1 MIRYGE
7 EKDFK
12 TAKYIWEE
20 NFSDSEEEINFYFE
34 NLYKKEKFLIL
45 EENKQIKASLH
56 ENPYTINFNA
66 KLLPSFYIVAVAVS
80 PEFRG
85 RGYMKKLLSY
95 SLINA
100 RNTGKDILFLS
111 PINTEIY
118 SKFGFG
124 YISGLE
130 NYSLKIDDIP
140 FNSINKSIEI
150 RKVDENSFDDL
161 VTFYKDYMKKY
172 NLYLF
177 RDEKYFSRIKKELE
191 NENGQI
197 YSFYKD
203 NKIIGYLMCYFKENE
218 IFIREIFYDSIEC
231 VKNMLAFIK
240 TFKEYY
246 SMLKVVTPQGSNFNF
261 VFPNQ
266 LKIEKKEEPY
276 ILGRIVNVENMISL
290 LKIRKNLRIKIK
302 DSIIDEN
309 NGIFLID
316 VTGQI
321 KKMENDLENY
331 NLSVCIED
339 LTSLLTGYLDI
350 EELLVLEK
358 ISIKNIDIEELKIVF
373 NKKKNYIQE
382 YQ

>member
-85 RGYMKKLLSY
+85 RDYMKKLLSY

-191 NENGQI
+191 NEKGQI

-231 VKNMLAFIK
+231 VKNMLGFIK

-261 VFPNQ
+261 IFPNQ

-302 DSIIDEN
+302 DSTIAEN

-373 NKKKNYIQE
+373 NKKRNYIQE

>member
-34 NLYKKEKFLIL
+34 NLYKKENFLIL

-100 RNTGKDILFLS
+100 RNTGKEILFLS

-161 VTFYKDYMKKY
+161 VTVYNDYMKKY

-191 NENGQI
+191 NEKGQI

-231 VKNMLAFIK
+231 VKNMLGFIK

-261 VFPNQ
+261 IFPNQ

-290 LKIRKNLRIKIK
+290 LKVRKNLRIKIK
-302 DSIIDEN
+302 DSIIAEN

-331 NLSVCIED
+331 NLSICIED

>member
-34 NLYKKEKFLIL
+34 NLYKKENFLIL

-100 RNTGKDILFLS
+100 RNTGKEILFLS

-191 NENGQI
+191 NEKGQI

-231 VKNMLAFIK
+231 VKNMLGFIK

-276 ILGRIVNVENMISL
+276 ILGRIVNVEKMISL

-302 DSIIDEN
+302 DSIIAEN

-331 NLSVCIED
+331 NLSICIED

>member
-34 NLYKKEKFLIL
+34 NLYKKENFLIL

-100 RNTGKDILFLS
+100 RNTGKEILFLS

-161 VTFYKDYMKKY
+161 VTVYNDYMKKY

-191 NENGQI
+191 NEKGQI

-203 NKIIGYLMCYFKENE
+203 NKIIGYLMCYFKKNE

-231 VKNMLAFIK
+231 VKNMLGFIK

-276 ILGRIVNVENMISL
+276 ILGRIVNVEKMISL

-302 DSIIDEN
+302 DSIIAEN

-331 NLSVCIED
+331 NLSICIED

>member
-12 TAKYIWEE
+12 IARYIWEE

-34 NLYKKEKFLIL
+34 NLYKKENFLIL
-45 EENKQIKASLH
+45 EENNQIKASLH
-56 ENPYTINFNA
+56 ENPYIINFNA

-100 RNTGKDILFLS
+100 KNSGKDILFLS

-161 VTFYKDYMKKY
+161 VTIYNAYMKKY

-177 RDEKYFSRIKKELE
+177 RDKKYFSRIKKELE
-191 NENGQI
+191 NEKGQI

-218 IFIREIFYDSIEC
+218 ILIREIFYDSIEC
-231 VKNMLAFIK
+231 VKNILAFIK
-240 TFKEYY
+240 TFKEYR

-261 VFPNQ
+261 IFPNK
-266 LKIEKKEEPY
+266 LKIEKKEKPY
-276 ILGRIVNVENMISL
+276 ILGRVLNVENMISL
-290 LKIRKNLRIKIK
+290 LKIRKKLKIKIK
-302 DSIIDEN
+302 DSIIAEN

-316 VTGQI
+316 ITGQI

-331 NLSVCIED
+331 NLSICIED
-339 LTSLLTGYLDI
+339 LSSLLTGYLDI
-350 EELLVLEK
+350 EELLILEK
-358 ISIKNIDIEELKIVF
+358 ISVKNIDIEELKIIF

>member
-231 VKNMLAFIK
+231 VKNMLGFIK

-261 VFPNQ
+261 IFPNQ

-302 DSIIDEN
+302 DSTIAEN

-331 NLSVCIED
+331 NLSICIED